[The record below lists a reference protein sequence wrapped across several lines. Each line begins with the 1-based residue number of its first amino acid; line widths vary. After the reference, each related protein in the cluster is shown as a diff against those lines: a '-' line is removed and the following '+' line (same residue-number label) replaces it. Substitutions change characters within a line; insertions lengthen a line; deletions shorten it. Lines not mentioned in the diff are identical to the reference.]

1 MNLLQQIEENR
12 RAQNK
17 KLLLETLNDSPDVTI
32 EQVIEQ
38 LADVEDM
45 RNAFMALT
53 IGEIQGLIATAKGS
67 PKINGSTKS
76 RAAAKQE
83 RDAIDAAV
91 EAAEEEV
98 EEEVEEDEEE
108 EEVKAAPKSKK
119 KTSKKKTNKKTASGK
134 KKAPKKVA
142 PPKKAST
149 KKTRSNGLNLRTPEG
164 REEYDQQV
172 VGALV
177 DFGEPA
183 LATDIREKVGG
194 TPAQLRASLNR
205 LIELGQAG
213 YEGATRSTRYFL
225 NA

>member
-17 KLLLETLNDSPDVTI
+17 KLLLETLNGSPDVTI

-38 LADVEDM
+38 LADDQDM

-53 IGEIQGLIATAKGS
+53 IGEIQGLVSTAKS
-67 PKINGSTKS
+67 ANVNGATKS
-76 RAAAKQE
+76 RAAAKEEQ
-83 RDAIDAAV
+83 DAIDAA
-91 EAAEEEV
+91 AEV
-98 EEEVEEDEEE
+98 EEEDVVEEEEADEEE
-108 EEVKAAPKSKK
+108 IAAAPKK
-119 KTSKKKTNKKTASGK
+119 KTSKKSASSKKKTSSKKPSSGK

-142 PPKKAST
+142 KAAPKKKA
-149 KKTRSNGLNLRTPEG
+149 RSKGLNLRTPEG

-183 LATDIREKVGG
+183 LAADIREKVGG